1 MLPRG
6 ESTNLA
12 YPDISIQSFHQVETH
27 GAGRLLGDTR
37 KRLVGEMYFKCDV
50 IREYKNKDSKKIF
63 EPYNNK
69 NKGLI

>member
-27 GAGRLLGDTR
+27 GAGRLLGD
-37 KRLVGEMYFKCDV
+37 RLVGEMYFKCDV
-50 IREYKNKDSKKIF
+50 IREYKNKD
-63 EPYNNK
+63 
-69 NKGLI
+69 